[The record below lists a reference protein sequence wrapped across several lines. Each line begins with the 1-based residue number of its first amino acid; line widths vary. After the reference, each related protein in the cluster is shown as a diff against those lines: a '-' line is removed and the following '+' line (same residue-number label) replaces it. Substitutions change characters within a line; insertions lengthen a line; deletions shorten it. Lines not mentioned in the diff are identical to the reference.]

1 MESLLQTIAD
11 GVVVG
16 AQAMSLW
23 EVVAVGLGLA
33 YLVLAMRQ
41 NSWCWYAAFGST
53 AIYSWLFWSVSLP
66 MESAL
71 NVYYLA
77 MALYGWWV
85 WRHGG
90 QSQQAETSELPIQ
103 RWSLQRHL
111 MVITGVLL
119 LTLVSGYLLSTNTSA
134 ALPYLDS
141 FTTWGAVVTTWMVT
155 RKVLENWLYW
165 IVVDGAA
172 VYLFFDR
179 ELYLTS
185 LLMLIYVGMV
195 IVGWFRWR
203 QQYLDQQSDAPAPDK
218 TACETLA
225 T

>member
-1 MESLLQTIAD
+1 MDFLID
-11 GVVVG
+11 GVTAG
-16 AQAMSLW
+16 IQAMSLW
-23 EVVAVGLGLA
+23 EVVAVALGLA

-77 MALYGWWV
+77 MAIYGWWC
-85 WRHGG
+85 WQHGG
-90 QSQQAETSELPIQ
+90 QQQPSGQDKQLSIQ
-103 RWSLQRHL
+103 SWGIKHHL
-111 MVITGVLL
+111 MAISVVAA
-119 LTLVSGYLLSTNTSA
+119 LTLVSGYLLSANTEA

-195 IVGWFRWR
+195 IAGWFRWR
-203 QQYLDQQSDAPAPDK
+203 AQYRLQEQEPA
-218 TACETLA
+218 L
-225 T
+225 